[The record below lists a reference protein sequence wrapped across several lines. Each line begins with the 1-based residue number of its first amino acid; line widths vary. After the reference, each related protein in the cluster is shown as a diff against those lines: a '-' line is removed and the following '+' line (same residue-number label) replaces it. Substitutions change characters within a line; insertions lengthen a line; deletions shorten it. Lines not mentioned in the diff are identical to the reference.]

1 MTSQHF
7 LFGKTVWCRWIFSL
21 RVMQVLYWPALDW
34 MGWRCYDWTHKNLT
48 EQWMFACVWL
58 VSWTQTSRIFEWF
71 CLMHACLL
79 QSARQIHW
87 QHFPMWFQCEP
98 KWQAYCGFGW
108 AKEVPKRMW
117 NSIPMSSH
125 RCRKVCMDM
134 PCGRTML
141 AISTSHHPYLGAP
154 VESVLTWEMY
164 HGPPGMT
171 ILHVKYYEY
180 VITQLGTGTDHFQH
194 FRHGNFRVLNFESTQ
209 LQFRPLFFGGDGI
222 ILYF

>member
-1 MTSQHF
+1 MASI
-7 LFGKTVWCRWIFSL
+7 LWLRMGERSAKTNVEFHPHVIP
-21 RVMQVLYWPALDW
+21 QV
-34 MGWRCYDWTHKNLT
+34 
-48 EQWMFACVWL
+48 
-58 VSWTQTSRIFEWF
+58 
-71 CLMHACLL
+71 
-79 QSARQIHW
+79 
-87 QHFPMWFQCEP
+87 
-98 KWQAYCGFGW
+98 
-108 AKEVPKRMW
+108 
-117 NSIPMSSH
+117 

-209 LQFRPLFFGGDGI
+209 LQFRALFFGGDGI